1 MSDDL
6 QTAGTCGQSPESSGQ
21 SASSSQQGVVYSES
35 EDLWITWADRLI
47 PNDKKHAYFI
57 PPFCE
62 SWTIETKGKADKPT
76 HPALTPATTAKL
88 PPTNG
93 WESEVRDD
101 PVVHRVMAVL
111 KQLSTRETFVALRQ
125 FKFGDYV
132 GEPCYAAASRRPLP
146 EDLRARHKKNWKEG
160 DFDILLIHRHY
171 GLIFCEVKVFRDNV
185 KDRNTSQ
192 QDVND
197 NIRKKL
203 REAVGE
209 LDKAEVMLSHLVH
222 DVAPGL
228 RVCKT
233 MALPNLTARQVQQA
247 IEGDPHLT
255 QDLCRCLGATDAAD
269 ITGLC
274 LCSDQLPSIT
284 YWFVKSIDTRVCQW
298 WHKRVAVSDPDPQMT
313 FDLYKRLVARLCG
326 PAREVTVSCV
336 VASRKFSGMKES
348 FRRITLLPG
357 EMTLLN
363 QGLPRV
369 LLEGYSVT
377 RQTMLLHLMVTEW
390 CRRENAVYVVST
402 SDESHEACSTL
413 YLQLQQITPMQ
424 QGSGTGRQLHHLKY
438 NFLKDSDVEKA
449 ANYLSQTANNKPLYV
464 IADNAGSS
472 DGATNFTT
480 FCEMLLEQV
489 PDLHLWAANIH
500 DSVSPSGWIRHRS
513 DENFRY
519 SNADLKF
526 SSTHSSFQFIGEDH
540 SEEVPQDC
548 ERCGQ
553 EMGRVLRRCRDTDVS
568 GAMTT
573 MSPTTGSTTTP
584 DVLLQWGDVVVVV
597 HPDSMNEHLGFVSG
611 LRSEGVPVSVG
622 EDKADAVLVTFD
634 ISYIENKKILVI
646 VDCIVDCNLI
656 HFLSDYTSWV
666 VTVTHSKSPEGC
678 GQSTSSSQQG
688 VVYSESEDLWI
699 TWADRLIPNDKKH
712 AYFIPPFCESW
723 TIETKGKADK
733 PTHPALTPA
742 TTAKLPPTNGW
753 ESEVR
758 DDPVVHRVMAVL
770 KQLST
775 RETFVAL
782 RQFKFGDYVGEP
794 CYAAASRRP
803 LPEDLRAR
811 HKKNWKEGDFDILLI
826 HRHYGLIFCEVK
838 VFRDNVKDR
847 NTSQQ
852 DVNVNIRKKLREAVG
867 ELDKAEVM
875 LSHLVHDVAP
885 GLRVCKTMALPNL
898 TARQVQQAIEGDPHL
913 TQDLCRCLEATD
925 AADITGLCLCSDQ
938 LPSITYWFVKSIDTR
953 VCQWWHKR
961 VAVSDPDPQM
971 TFDLY
976 KRLVARLCG
985 PAREVTVSCVVASL
999 KFSGMKESFRRITL
1013 LPGEMTLLNQD
1024 LPRVLLEGYSVTRQT
1039 MLLHLMVTEWC
1050 RRENVVYVVSTS
1062 DESHE
1067 ACSTLYLQLQQI
1079 TRTQQGSGT
1088 GRQLHHLKYNFRED
1102 SDVEKAV
1109 NYLSQTANNKPLYV
1123 IAYNGGSFDGAT
1135 NFTTFCEM
1143 LLEQVPDLHLW
1154 AANIHDSVSPSGW
1167 IRHRSDKCF
1176 RSSNSDL
1183 KFSSTHSSFQ
1193 FIGEDH
1199 SEEVP
1204 QDCERC
1210 GQEMGRVLRR
1220 CRDADVSGAMTTM
1233 SPTTGSTATTP
1244 DVLLQWGDVVVVVHP
1259 DSMNDHLGFVSGLRS
1274 EGVPVSVGE
1283 DKADTVLVTANISY
1297 IENKKI
1303 LVIVDC
1309 IVDCNLIHFLSDYTS
1324 WVVTVTHSKSPEGCG
1339 QSTSSSQQGII
1350 CRPVEKILMSWVE
1363 NAFPDLETKAHFLP
1377 PVFMNRVPMTRVLL
1391 EGGEVLVPQEAK
1403 GKAGM
1408 SVHPVL
1414 SAGIITKSQPTTVQD
1429 SDIRDDAAMQRVN
1442 LCLQKLSEN
1451 NREVFVALSELKFG
1465 QYLGEPC
1472 YAAAAAQLPSAKNL
1486 PPHHPKRWKDG
1497 DFDVLLIHRHY
1508 GLVICEVK
1516 SVGANVQA
1524 LNMSQQD
1531 IDQSIRK
1538 KLGQAVSQL
1547 DKAEVMLSHLVH
1559 DVAPGLRVCKTMA
1572 LPNLTARQVQQAI
1585 EGDPKLS
1592 QDLCRCLEAAD
1603 PADITGLCLCS
1614 DQLPNIT
1621 YWFVK
1626 SVDTKLCQW
1635 WHKRVAVSGP
1645 DPQMTFDL
1653 YKRLVARLC
1662 GPAREVS
1669 WVDPPHKIWAVYKG
1683 FTRIGLLPE
1692 EMLLLNQGLPRV
1704 ILAGDK
1710 VTRQSRLLQVTATEW
1725 LRRENVVYVVSTS
1738 HESHEA
1744 CSTLYM
1750 QLQQVTRTQPGS
1762 GTGRHLHLLKYN
1774 FREDSDVEKA
1784 VNYLSQTANNKPL
1797 YVVADNVGSFYWS
1810 ENFITFCE
1818 MLLKQVPDLHLW
1830 AANFYLT
1837 VSPSGWIRQLLKRIC
1852 EAIYVDFPMNDGDC
1866 QHSDGDCQHSDGDCQ
1881 HTDGD
1886 CQHSDGDCQHSDGD
1900 CQHSDGDCQH
1910 SDGDCQHS
1918 DGDCQHSDGDCQHSD
1933 GDCQHSD
1940 GDCQHSDGD
1949 YQHSDAGLKFL
1960 ASRSSFKFIGE
1971 DHSEKGP
1978 GDCEKCGQEVGRLLR
1993 TYIDPDVS
2001 GTTTTMLTT
2010 TGSATTPAVLLQWR
2024 DVLVVLESDSI
2035 SDHSGFVSG
2044 LRSEGVPVNVSVN
2057 ERARTSEDKA
2067 DTVLV
2072 TSDTWHMKY
2081 KKMIFFVDWNF
2092 IDMFG
2097 TCTSW
2102 VVTVTHSKSPEGCGQ
2117 SPSKCN
2123 QPPGRCS
2130 QSTSS
2135 SQQQGIICKPVEK
2148 IWMSWVENAFPDLE
2162 TKAHFL
2168 PPVFMNRVPMT
2179 RRLLVGGEVLVPQEA
2194 TGKTGM
2200 SVHPVLGGDITT
2212 VSQPTAVQDSDIR
2225 DAAAMQRVI
2234 FCLQKLSENN
2244 REVFVALSQLQFGQ
2258 YLGEPCY
2265 AAAASQLPSAKNL
2278 PPHHPKSCK
2287 DGDFDVLL
2295 IHRHHG
2301 LVICEVKSV
2310 GANVQALNM
2319 SQQDIDQSIR
2329 KKLREAVGQLDKA
2342 EVMLSHL
2349 VHDVAPGVRVCKT
2362 MALPNLTARQ
2372 VQQAIEG
2379 DPKLSQELCRC
2390 LGAADPADIT
2400 GLCVCCDQLSDLRTP
2415 WDVDDHVLGE
2425 LATWWQR
2432 RVAVSGPYRQ
2442 MTSELYKTLV
2452 ARFCGPATTV
2462 TVSCV
2467 ISPRLSVKTMAQAV
2481 SATGMCFAEITLFPE
2496 QVNLLQ
2502 RGRPRVLLHG
2512 PPGTGKTVM
2521 LQLMATDW
2529 LRNKQLVH
2537 VVSTWDKSLPS
2548 CTMLYNLLQTTL
2560 DEEGAGTPSQLM
2572 FLKYEFR
2579 DKADVEK
2586 AVNDLVQAAHKNPL
2600 HVIVDEVDHSFG
2612 QDTFKT
2618 FCEKLLEQVA
2628 DLRLWAA
2635 SCLHGLSLNG
2645 WEQEYLT
2652 LPLRSPPTVVREVAK
2667 AEEIRFSQDVRA
2679 YSATGIP
2686 SHTDGPRLKFIGQGH
2701 SLQRSPNDCEEC
2713 GRELGRFLWSLRDP
2727 ASESS
2732 NCTIPACGNTAPSS
2746 PDPLQWRDMLV
2757 LWWSDIAVDEPGLE
2771 ERNNS
2776 NPGLRLQSD
2785 RDTKRYDSA
2794 FESGFKNRNI
2804 WSGLMSECV
2813 PVQAMAQEN
2822 IDDVATAA
2830 SDVVWV
2836 ADYDAV
2842 RGLERKVVV
2851 ILDLHGLEN
2860 NPVRLHAMSRCT
2872 SQLVIV
2878 THSPHVRRDGS
2889 PPFKKLRR

>member
-1592 QDLCRCLEAAD
+1592 Q
-1603 PADITGLCLCS
+1603 
-1614 DQLPNIT
+1614 
-1621 YWFVK
+1621 
-1626 SVDTKLCQW
+1626 
-1635 WHKRVAVSGP
+1635 
-1645 DPQMTFDL
+1645 
-1653 YKRLVARLC
+1653 
-1662 GPAREVS
+1662 
-1669 WVDPPHKIWAVYKG
+1669 
-1683 FTRIGLLPE
+1683 
-1692 EMLLLNQGLPRV
+1692 
-1704 ILAGDK
+1704 
-1710 VTRQSRLLQVTATEW
+1710 
-1725 LRRENVVYVVSTS
+1725 
-1738 HESHEA
+1738 
-1744 CSTLYM
+1744 
-1750 QLQQVTRTQPGS
+1750 
-1762 GTGRHLHLLKYN
+1762 
-1774 FREDSDVEKA
+1774 
-1784 VNYLSQTANNKPL
+1784 
-1797 YVVADNVGSFYWS
+1797 
-1810 ENFITFCE
+1810 
-1818 MLLKQVPDLHLW
+1818 
-1830 AANFYLT
+1830 
-1837 VSPSGWIRQLLKRIC
+1837 
-1852 EAIYVDFPMNDGDC
+1852 
-1866 QHSDGDCQHSDGDCQ
+1866 
-1881 HTDGD
+1881 
-1886 CQHSDGDCQHSDGD
+1886 
-1900 CQHSDGDCQH
+1900 
-1910 SDGDCQHS
+1910 
-1918 DGDCQHSDGDCQHSD
+1918 
-1933 GDCQHSD
+1933 
-1940 GDCQHSDGD
+1940 
-1949 YQHSDAGLKFL
+1949 
-1960 ASRSSFKFIGE
+1960 
-1971 DHSEKGP
+1971 
-1978 GDCEKCGQEVGRLLR
+1978 
-1993 TYIDPDVS
+1993 
-2001 GTTTTMLTT
+2001 
-2010 TGSATTPAVLLQWR
+2010 
-2024 DVLVVLESDSI
+2024 
-2035 SDHSGFVSG
+2035 
-2044 LRSEGVPVNVSVN
+2044 
-2057 ERARTSEDKA
+2057 
-2067 DTVLV
+2067 
-2072 TSDTWHMKY
+2072 
-2081 KKMIFFVDWNF
+2081 
-2092 IDMFG
+2092 
-2097 TCTSW
+2097 
-2102 VVTVTHSKSPEGCGQ
+2102 
-2117 SPSKCN
+2117 
-2123 QPPGRCS
+2123 
-2130 QSTSS
+2130 
-2135 SQQQGIICKPVEK
+2135 
-2148 IWMSWVENAFPDLE
+2148 
-2162 TKAHFL
+2162 
-2168 PPVFMNRVPMT
+2168 
-2179 RRLLVGGEVLVPQEA
+2179 
-2194 TGKTGM
+2194 
-2200 SVHPVLGGDITT
+2200 
-2212 VSQPTAVQDSDIR
+2212 
-2225 DAAAMQRVI
+2225 
-2234 FCLQKLSENN
+2234 
-2244 REVFVALSQLQFGQ
+2244 
-2258 YLGEPCY
+2258 
-2265 AAAASQLPSAKNL
+2265 
-2278 PPHHPKSCK
+2278 
-2287 DGDFDVLL
+2287 
-2295 IHRHHG
+2295 
-2301 LVICEVKSV
+2301 
-2310 GANVQALNM
+2310 
-2319 SQQDIDQSIR
+2319 
-2329 KKLREAVGQLDKA
+2329 
-2342 EVMLSHL
+2342 
-2349 VHDVAPGVRVCKT
+2349 
-2362 MALPNLTARQ
+2362 
-2372 VQQAIEG
+2372 
-2379 DPKLSQELCRC
+2379 ELCRC
-2390 LGAADPADIT
+2390 LGAAYPADIT

-2425 LATWWQR
+2425 LKEWWQR
-2432 RVAVSGPYRQ
+2432 RVAVSGPDSH
-2442 MTSELYKTLV
+2442 MTSELYKRLV

-2467 ISPRLSVKTMAQAV
+2467 ISPRLSVKTLAQAV

-2496 QVNLLQ
+2496 QVSLLQ

-2548 CTMLYNLLQTTL
+2548 CTMLYNLLQNTL

-2579 DKADVEK
+2579 EETDVEK
-2586 AVNDLVQAAHKNPL
+2586 AVNDLVQAANKNPL
-2600 HVIVDEVDHSFG
+2600 HVIVDEEDPSYG

-2727 ASESS
+2727 ESS
-2732 NCTIPACGNTAPSS
+2732 NSTNPACGNTATSS

-2757 LWWSDIAVDEPGLE
+2757 LWWSGESDVTVAEPGLE

-2776 NPGLRLQSD
+2776 NVLSGWS
-2785 RDTKRYDSA
+2785 
-2794 FESGFKNRNI
+2794 FESYEDIYSEEDMWFDDFDYENPTPNPNKPNI
-2804 WSGLMSECV
+2804 WSGLMSQCV
-2813 PVQAMAQEN
+2813 PVQAMEKEN

-2851 ILDLHGLEN
+2851 CVDLHGLEN

-2878 THSPHVRRDGS
+2878 THSPHVLGPR
-2889 PPFKKLRR
+2889 